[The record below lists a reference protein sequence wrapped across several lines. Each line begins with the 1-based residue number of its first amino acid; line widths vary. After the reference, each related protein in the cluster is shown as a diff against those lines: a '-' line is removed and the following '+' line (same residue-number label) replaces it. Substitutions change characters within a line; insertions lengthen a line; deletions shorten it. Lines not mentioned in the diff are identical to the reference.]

1 MQLLALY
8 TMELHFYSNGPEV
21 KKIKT
26 FANIFFFLAVIN
38 SFLYFDKYV

>member
-8 TMELHFYSNGPEV
+8 TIMELHFYSNGPEV

-26 FANIFFFLAVIN
+26 FANIFFSLEIN
-38 SFLYFDKYV
+38 LCYS